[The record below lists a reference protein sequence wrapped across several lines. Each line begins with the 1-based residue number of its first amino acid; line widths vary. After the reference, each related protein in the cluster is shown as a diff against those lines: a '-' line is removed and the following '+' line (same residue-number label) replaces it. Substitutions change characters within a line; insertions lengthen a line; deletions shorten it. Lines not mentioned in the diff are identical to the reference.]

1 MWLAFYNNK
10 GIGDVLLLTSGN
22 VADDKVKTATKDNV
36 TVIYD
41 EDTDE
46 AVSVN
51 LFNVA
56 EKLGLEGNGALALSN
71 EQVKQVNEMIA
82 AAGFDLTIEVD
93 NSPKFVVGHV
103 EECHKHEDSDHLSVT
118 QIRVADDKVLQIV
131 CGARNISKGL
141 NVLVALPGAVMPSG
155 LIIWPG
161 ELRGVVSNGMVC
173 STRELELTH
182 IEDYPGIWELAKDLK
197 VGTPLSE
204 VVEYYA

>member
-1 MWLAFYNNK
+1 MWLAFYNNE

-22 VADDKVKTATKDNV
+22 VADDKVKTASKDNV

-41 EDTDE
+41 EDTDA

-56 EKLGLEGNGALALSN
+56 DKLGLEGNGALALST
-71 EQVKQVNEMIA
+71 EQVNKVNEMIA

-103 EECHKHEDSDHLSVT
+103 EECCPHEDSDHLSVT
-118 QIRVADDKVLQIV
+118 QIRVSDDKVLQIV

>member
-1 MWLAFYNNK
+1 MWLAFYNYK

-56 EKLGLEGNGALALSN
+56 EKLGLEGNGALALST

-103 EECHKHEDSDHLSVT
+103 EECRPHEDSDHLSVT
-118 QIRVADDKVLQIV
+118 QIRVSDDKVLQIV

>member
-1 MWLAFYNNK
+1 MWLAFYNNE

-22 VADDKVKTATKDNV
+22 VEDDKVKTATKDNV

-56 EKLGLEGNGALALSN
+56 EKLGLEGNGALALSS

-82 AAGFDLTIEVD
+82 TAGFDLTIEVD

-103 EECHKHEDSDHLSVT
+103 EECRKHEDSDHLSVT
-118 QIRVADDKVLQIV
+118 QIRVSDDKVLQIV

-161 ELRGVVSNGMVC
+161 ELRGVISNGMVC

-182 IEDYPGIWELAKDLK
+182 IEDYPGIWELSKDLK